1 MGICGSKTEE
11 EKISHQ
17 IDKELVE
24 DAKKTAKDC
33 KILLLG
39 AGESG
44 KSTIVKQMKI
54 IHLNGFTPQALLFFR
69 PVIYR
74 NLVESAQDI
83 ILAMKKLGIDF
94 AENSNRANAEKVFSY
109 IVDSDPTFVID
120 PAIVTAIEALIND
133 PAIPTLMEQSH
144 TFYLMDNADYFFQQ
158 ARRIGAPDYIPNE
171 TDVLRARAKTTGIT
185 ETKFNLGPMSI

>member
-11 EKISHQ
+11 EKVSHR

-94 AENSNRANAEKVFSY
+94 VEPSNRANCERVLSY
-109 IVDSDPTFVID
+109 MVDSDPSFVID
-120 PAIVTAIEALIND
+120 PTIALAVESLIND
-133 PAIPTLMEQSH
+133 PAIPTLMEESH
-144 TFYLMDNADYFFQQ
+144 KFYLMDNAD
-158 ARRIGAPDYIPNE
+158 
-171 TDVLRARAKTTGIT
+171 
-185 ETKFNLGPMSI
+185 